1 MKVLLLAKMDDHDRV
16 VEKFASQFMK
26 DDFEIHVL
34 NVVPI
39 PSEIPLKMNG
49 EVIDV
54 CTEYNLTKYYDKQ
67 KAHNTGLSDM
77 LPMVETAFKA
87 SLIGDPLH
95 IVKHY
100 VREHSI
106 ELVISG
112 GHLTNQTQDLFSTT
126 FSNQLMQE
134 LSVPYLSIKGKAN
147 DAAELKTIALV
158 REFVDPA
165 KRNLDLIIH
174 LQKKFNS
181 RILLVKI
188 NTPNSHTEPS
198 ELKAKMTQFAELNG
212 LANVEF
218 LTVES
223 ADKESAIKSLIESHK
238 VDLLT
243 LGHLHRNGM
252 SYFLRGDLRSDVLNH
267 INIPIYMY

>member
-1 MKVLLLAKMDDHDRV
+1 MRVLLLAKMDDHDSI
-16 VEKFASQFMK
+16 VEKFAHKFMTEG
-26 DDFEIHVL
+26 FEIHVL

-54 CTEYNLTKYYDKQ
+54 CTEYNLSKYYEKQ
-67 KAHNTGLSDM
+67 KANNDQLNNFLSAQTTDY
-77 LPMVETAFKA
+77 KA

-100 VREHSI
+100 VKENGI
-106 ELVISG
+106 ELVVSG
-112 GHLTNQTQDLFSTT
+112 GHLTSHAEDLFSRT
-126 FSNQLMQE
+126 FSNQLMQQ
-134 LSVPYLSIKGKAN
+134 LSVPYLSIKGTN
-147 DAAELKTIALV
+147 EEPTVHTIAMV

-165 KRNLDLIIH
+165 KRNLDLIH
-174 LQKKFNS
+174 KLQSQFNT
-181 RILLVKI
+181 RVILVKI
-188 NTPNSHTEPS
+188 NTPNSHMEAG
-198 ELKAKMTQFAELNG
+198 ELKSKMEQFAELNG
-212 LANVEF
+212 LTNIEF
-218 LTVES
+218 LTIEA
-223 ADKESAIKSLIESHK
+223 ADKETAIKALVESHH

>member
-1 MKVLLLAKMDDHDRV
+1 MKVLLLAKMDDHDRI
-16 VEKFASQFMK
+16 VENFAHKFMTEG
-26 DDFEIHVL
+26 FEIHVL

-54 CTEYNLTKYYDKQ
+54 CTEYNLSKYYDKQ
-67 KAHNTGLSDM
+67 KTNNDQLGAFLSSHST
-77 LPMVETAFKA
+77 VFKA

-100 VREHSI
+100 VREKGI
-106 ELVISG
+106 ELVVSG
-112 GHLTNQTQDLFSTT
+112 GHLTSHAEDLFSSS
-126 FSNQLMQE
+126 FSNQLMQQ
-134 LSVPYLSIKGKAN
+134 LSVPYLSVKGDKQ
-147 DAAELKTIALV
+147 EPSVETIAVV

-165 KRNLDLIIH
+165 KRNLELIQK
-174 LQKKFNS
+174 LQSKFNS
-181 RILLVKI
+181 KILLVKI
-188 NTPNSHTEPS
+188 NTPNSHMEEG
-198 ELKAKMTQFAELNG
+198 ELRSKMEQFAQLNG
-212 LANVEF
+212 LTNVEF
-218 LTVES
+218 LTIDA
-223 ADKESAIKSLIESHK
+223 ADKETAIKSLVDSHH

>member
-1 MKVLLLAKMDDHDRV
+1 MKVLLLAKMDNHDRI
-16 VEKFASQFMK
+16 VEKFADKFMSQG
-26 DDFEIHVL
+26 FEIHVL

-67 KAHNTGLSDM
+67 KAHNAQLANFFSVIST
-77 LPMVETAFKA
+77 ENKA

-100 VREHSI
+100 VKEKGI

-112 GHLTNQTQDLFSTT
+112 GHLTKHAEDLFSTT
-126 FSNQLMQE
+126 FSNQLMQQ
-134 LSVPYLSIKGKAN
+134 LSVPYLSIKGEK
-147 DAAELKTIALV
+147 DEPRLQTIAIV

-165 KRNLDLIIH
+165 KRNLDLIQK
-174 LQKKFNS
+174 LQEKFNS
-181 RILLVKI
+181 RLLLVKI
-188 NTPNSHTEPS
+188 NTPNSHTEET
-198 ELKAKMTQFAELNG
+198 ELRSKMEQFAELNG
-212 LANVEF
+212 LKNVEF
-218 LTVES
+218 LTVEA
-223 ADKESAIKSLIESHK
+223 ADKETAIKSLIESHH

-243 LGHLHRNGM
+243 LGHIHRNGM
-252 SYFLRGDLRSDVLNH
+252 SYFLRGDLRSDLLNH